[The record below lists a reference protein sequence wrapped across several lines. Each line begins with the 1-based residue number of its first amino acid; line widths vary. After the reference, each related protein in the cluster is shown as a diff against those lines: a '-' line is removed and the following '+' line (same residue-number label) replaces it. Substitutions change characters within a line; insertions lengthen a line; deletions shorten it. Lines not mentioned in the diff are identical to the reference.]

1 MVAPTIDALPDEAV
15 VDKASFRSRGV
26 QSHLG
31 IPMRV
36 GGTVVGLLAFGCLRR
51 ARDWPDYLVDRI
63 GMLADVFANALA
75 HKRAKLD
82 LERAIDFERV
92 VSDIQSTLLKAK
104 PADLDDVLVRG
115 LRDIAAVFGADRSTL
130 WQRVADRQLFAMSHR
145 WQADDRQETP
155 ERVPD
160 AIAPWIVGQLLAGA
174 TVSFPSLAHLP
185 PAATADLD
193 GLRTLGVAAGV
204 VVPLT
209 VGSSVVGALSIVMTR
224 TGLEWPAELVG
235 RVKFV
240 GEVLAGVVARRDAER
255 REFQAQ
261 AESAH
266 AARVGAMG
274 ALAASLVHELTQPL
288 AASLA
293 NAETAS
299 ELLCAPMPD
308 TAELRATLAD
318 IVADSRRA
326 GELVQRLRRFL
337 RRSDA
342 VHAEID
348 VPGLVDDVMRM
359 IEHEAAAKGVEIA
372 VERGQALPAIV
383 GDRVQIQQVLF
394 NLLLNA
400 FDAVGRSEHRP
411 KQVVLRATACDGALA
426 IEVTDTGCGM
436 DDATLAR
443 IFEPFF
449 TTKRRGMG
457 LGLSISRR
465 IVEAHGGHLSARS
478 IPGSGTTFR
487 MSLPLEGSAAAAPA
501 SGAGTGTVFVIDDDP
516 SVLRAL
522 ERQLAD
528 DDVRV
533 ETFQSARDFLARP
546 PVAAGSA
553 CVVSDVRMPG
563 LDGIELQQTLA
574 REGRHLPIVFIS
586 GEGDVATSV
595 QAMKAGAVSFLPK
608 PFKRDDLRAAVAEAL
623 RRSREDIA
631 GRAAAEGLAKRHRS
645 LTPREREVF
654 DLVAAGLLNKVIAD
668 RLGAAETTIK
678 IHRGRVMEKM
688 GARSVADLVRMAERL
703 GVSTASP
710 QR

>member
-1 MVAPTIDALPDEAV
+1 
-15 VDKASFRSRGV
+15 
-26 QSHLG
+26 
-31 IPMRV
+31 
-36 GGTVVGLLAFGCLRR
+36 
-51 ARDWPDYLVDRI
+51 
-63 GMLADVFANALA
+63 
-75 HKRAKLD
+75 
-82 LERAIDFERV
+82 
-92 VSDIQSTLLKAK
+92 
-104 PADLDDVLVRG
+104 
-115 LRDIAAVFGADRSTL
+115 
-130 WQRVADRQLFAMSHR
+130 
-145 WQADDRQETP
+145 
-155 ERVPD
+155 
-160 AIAPWIVGQLLAGA
+160 
-174 TVSFPSLAHLP
+174 
-185 PAATADLD
+185 
-193 GLRTLGVAAGV
+193 
-204 VVPLT
+204 
-209 VGSSVVGALSIVMTR
+209 
-224 TGLEWPAELVG
+224 
-235 RVKFV
+235 
-240 GEVLAGVVARRDAER
+240 
-255 REFQAQ
+255 
-261 AESAH
+261 
-266 AARVGAMG
+266 
-274 ALAASLVHELTQPL
+274 
-288 AASLA
+288 
-293 NAETAS
+293 
-299 ELLCAPMPD
+299 
-308 TAELRATLAD
+308 
-318 IVADSRRA
+318 
-326 GELVQRLRRFL
+326 
-337 RRSDA
+337 
-342 VHAEID
+342 
-348 VPGLVDDVMRM
+348 
-359 IEHEAAAKGVEIA
+359 
-372 VERGQALPAIV
+372 
-383 GDRVQIQQVLF
+383 
-394 NLLLNA
+394 
-400 FDAVGRSEHRP
+400 
-411 KQVVLRATACDGALA
+411 
-426 IEVTDTGCGM
+426 
-436 DDATLAR
+436 
-443 IFEPFF
+443 
-449 TTKRRGMG
+449 MG

-487 MSLPLEGSAAAAPA
+487 MSLPLEGRAAAAPA

-631 GRAAAEGLAKRHRS
+631 GRAAAEGLAKRYRS